1 MKDKVGI
8 LFYEVGNLKSIA
20 NALSILNIDFKLIEN
35 SREKLKILK
44 LFFLVLVPILK
55 RKNQLKKRV

>member
-8 LFYEVGNLKSIA
+8 LYEVGNLKSIA

-35 SREKLKILK
+35 SREIKILK
-44 LFFLVLVPILK
+44 IILPVLVPILR
-55 RKNQLKKRV
+55 RKIN

>member
-35 SREKLKILK
+35 SREIKIRSREKSLG
-44 LFFLVLVPILK
+44 
-55 RKNQLKKRV
+55 RS